1 MKKSNIPFL
10 TAMELSRRIKNRQV
24 SVVETVEAYLTRIA
38 KLNPLLNS
46 YITVCADE
54 ALAAAARADREI
66 GKGQYR
72 GPMHGIPVAVKDQVL
87 TRGIRTTA
95 GSLILKDWVPE
106 EDATLIIR
114 LKRAGAIIIGKT
126 NMTEFAIT
134 TNHHFPYGM
143 TNNAWDLNRF
153 AGSSSGGSASAT
165 GAFMCAASIGEDTGG
180 SIRGPA
186 AVSGLA
192 GLRPTWGL
200 VSRYGLLGA
209 AWSMDIAGPM
219 SRTVED
225 CAMTLQAIA
234 GYDPKDDS
242 TWKVRVP
249 DYVRALDGGIEGLKV
264 GVVKERIHTDDAVLE
279 VRKAVS
285 KAIGV
290 LGELGAEVEEV
301 SLSMIVHS
309 AAFSM
314 TICLVEGAAAHR
326 QYIPDR
332 LNDYQHELRLVQQ
345 VGMVIPGQTYY
356 KAQKLREMWRQQMLD
371 ALKKY
376 DVLVYPTS
384 PYLASPVPPPTGL
397 QNRADAKADLYG
409 RRSFTHP
416 VNLASACG
424 LSVLCGFS
432 ESGLPIGM
440 QIIGRPMSDAMVLR
454 VGHTYQQATDWHTR
468 RPPVG

>member
-1 MKKSNIPFL
+1 MRKSNIPFL

-24 SVVETVEAYLTRIA
+24 SVVETVEAYLARIA

-46 YITVCADE
+46 YITVSADE

-72 GPMHGIPVAVKDQVL
+72 GSMHGIPVAVKDQVL
-87 TRGIRTTA
+87 TRGVRTTA

-106 EDATLIIR
+106 EDATLISR

-143 TNNAWDLNRF
+143 TTNPWDTSKF

-165 GAFMCAASIGEDTGG
+165 AAFMCATSIGEDTGG

-249 DYVRALDGGIEGLKV
+249 DYVRALEGGIKGLKV
-264 GVVKERIHTDDAVLE
+264 GVVKERIHTEDAVPE

-285 KAIGV
+285 KGIAV
-290 LGELGAEVEEV
+290 LGELGADVEEV
-301 SLSMIVHS
+301 SLPMIKHS

-314 TICLVEGAAAHR
+314 TVCFAEGAAAHR

-332 LNDYQHELRLVQQ
+332 LDDYQHELRLVQQ
-345 VGMVIPGQTYY
+345 VGMVMPGQTYY

-371 ALKKY
+371 SLKKY

-384 PYLASPVPPPTGL
+384 PSLASPVPPPTGL

-440 QIIGRPMSDAMVLR
+440 QIIGRPMSDAMVMR